1 MKFINRFTNFDPS
14 VICGT
19 SILTFLVAFAL
30 IVPVLGFDQ
39 PALQDLTDALAPPTL
54 AHPFGTDQFGR
65 DMLTRIAFGVR
76 LSLGLSIASVLISAV
91 TGVTLGVL
99 AAWGNK
105 WLSGGIN
112 AFANIIM
119 SVPGLVL
126 ILIISAI
133 KPGSFFMLYIG
144 IALTLWCEY
153 YRVVKNMVFPIA
165 YSSQVQASRLL
176 GFGYRYIFRR
186 HIWPEIRNKVW
197 TLASFGAAT
206 SILLMSATGFVYAG
220 LKPPTAEL
228 GLMITELFP
237 YFSQAPWLLMQPVT
251 VLFCLILSFY
261 LLAGSALTDKF
272 SWRQK

>member
-1 MKFINRFTNFDPS
+1 MSRLASSDSS
-14 VICGT
+14 VILGA
-19 SILTFLVAFAL
+19 SILTFLVVFAL

-39 PALQDLTDALAPPTL
+39 PALQDLTDSLAPPTL

-65 DMLTRIAFGVR
+65 DMLSRIASGVR
-76 LSLGLSIASVLISAV
+76 LSLGLSIASVLISAM
-91 TGVTLGVL
+91 TGVTLAVL

-126 ILIISAI
+126 ILIIAAI
-133 KPGSFFMLYIG
+133 KPGSFLMLYLG

-153 YRVVKNMVFPIA
+153 YRVVKNIVIPIVR
-165 YSSQVQASRLL
+165 SSPVQASQLL
-176 GFGYRYIFRR
+176 GFGYRYIFCR
-186 HIWPEIRNKVW
+186 HIWPEIRHKVW

-237 YFSQAPWLLMQPVT
+237 YFSQAPWLLMQPIT
-251 VLFCLILSFY
+251 VLFCLILSFH
-261 LLAGSALTDKF
+261 LLAGSAVSDKF
-272 SWRQK
+272 IWRQK